1 MKDLLQ
7 LRNIG
12 VAAHIDAGKTTLTE
26 RILYYTGKI
35 HRLGET
41 HMGNSQMDTMQQE
54 RDRGITI
61 SAAATQTSWNWQ
73 DENYTINIIDTPG
86 HVDFTIEVE
95 RALRVLDGMIALFDA
110 VAGVEPQSETVWQ
123 QANRYH
129 IPRIAFVNKMDRL
142 GADFDNVVNEI
153 IQQLGSNAIP
163 LQIPVG
169 QEEHFTGVVD
179 LIQMKAIIWDDQEED
194 QFELTDIPDELLEEA
209 QTARNNLLEKLAD
222 IDEAF
227 FEEYAEVFEEIG
239 QESVVKAVRRAT
251 LARQMVPV
259 LLGSAYKNKGVQPL
273 LDAVTAYLPSPV
285 DIPEIE
291 GIDPKTE
298 ETLQLQTGREAPFL
312 AFVFKVLLDD
322 QNRRLVFMRIYS
334 GQLKIGDQFRNMRTG
349 QASRIGHLYQIHSDK
364 RTRIE
369 QVEAGDIAA
378 IVGLKDLQTGD
389 TLSAINRSVI
399 LESLFVPEPVISL
412 VVEARQSK
420 DLDKLEQVLD
430 KLAEEDP
437 TLQVVFD
444 EDRNQTVLKGMGELH
459 LEVLIK
465 RLNDDFGVSVNT
477 GPPQVTYKEELT
489 ATIKHR
495 ETLHRQTS
503 GPDLFAEIEIEIGPV
518 DTVFLESEPFK
529 NGLQKL
535 QFINEVDHST
545 LPLEFAQSVEK
556 GFKSVMNNGILAG
569 NELRQ
574 MKVRLL
580 DAKTHMTESNALAF
594 EMAAVSAYRSAAPNA
609 SPRLL
614 EPMMKAEIYTPNE
627 YLGGIVGDLNRR
639 RALIKG
645 QELRK
650 DQIIIKAEVPLAEM
664 FGYVTKL
671 RALSSG
677 RASFSMQF
685 LKYQVV
691 PEYVAKTILS

>member
-1 MKDLLQ
+1 
-7 LRNIG
+7 
-12 VAAHIDAGKTTLTE
+12 
-26 RILYYTGKI
+26 
-35 HRLGET
+35 
-41 HMGNSQMDTMQQE
+41 MGNSQMDTMQQE

-61 SAAATQTSWNWQ
+61 SAAATQTSWTCQ
-73 DENYTINIIDTPG
+73 DKNYTINIIDTPG

-110 VAGVEPQSETVWQ
+110 VAGVEPQSETVWK

-169 QEEHFTGVVD
+169 QEEHFIGVVD
-179 LIQMKAIIWDDQEED
+179 LIQMKAIIWGEQDDD
-194 QFELTDIPDELLEEA
+194 HFEVQDIPEDLMAEA
-209 QTARNNLLEKLAD
+209 KEARNNLLEKLAD
-222 IDEAF
+222 IDEPF
-227 FEEYAEVFEEIG
+227 FEEYAEVFEAIG
-239 QESVVKAVRRAT
+239 QESVIAAVRRAT
-251 LARQMVPV
+251 VARKMVPV

-285 DIPEIE
+285 DIPQIE
-291 GIDPKTE
+291 GMDPKTE
-298 ETLQLQTGREAPFL
+298 ETLQLNTGQEEPFL

-322 QNRRLVFMRIYS
+322 QNRRLVFMRVYS

-349 QASRIGHLYQIHSDK
+349 QPARIGHLYQVHADK

-369 QVEAGDIAA
+369 NVEAGDIAA

-389 TLSAINRSVI
+389 TLTALNRSVI

-420 DLDKLEQVLD
+420 DLDKLEQVLG

-503 GPDLFAEIEIEIGPV
+503 GPDLFAEIEIEIGPA
-518 DTVFLESEPFK
+518 DADFIASEAFK

-535 QFINEVDHST
+535 QFSNEVDKSI

-594 EMAAVSAYRSAAPNA
+594 EMAAVTAYRSTAPNA

-627 YLGGIVGDLNRR
+627 YLGGIVSDLNRR

-645 QELRK
+645 QELRR
-650 DQIIIKAEVPLAEM
+650 DQVIIKAEVPLAEM

-685 LKYQVV
+685 LKYQAV